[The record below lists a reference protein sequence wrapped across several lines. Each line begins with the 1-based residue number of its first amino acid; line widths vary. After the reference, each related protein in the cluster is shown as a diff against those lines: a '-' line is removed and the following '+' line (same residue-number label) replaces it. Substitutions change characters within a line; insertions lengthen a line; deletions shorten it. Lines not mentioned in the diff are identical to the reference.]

1 MSGWYFINPR
11 YPFTYS
17 EPPEIVKLERTDHS
31 ASVRYVPDR
40 GTCHV
45 ECFDDGVDEALDG
58 EWINL
63 GARWFL
69 SCGHTVEGEER
80 PHFCPTCGRTVV
92 SE

>member
-17 EPPEIVKLERTDHS
+17 EPPESITLERTNHS
-31 ASVRYVPDR
+31 ASVRYVPER
-40 GTCHV
+40 GECHV

-58 EWINL
+58 SVIYL

-69 SCGHTVEGEER
+69 SCDHEVEGRER
-80 PHFCPTCGRTVV
+80 PNYCPICGRMVV